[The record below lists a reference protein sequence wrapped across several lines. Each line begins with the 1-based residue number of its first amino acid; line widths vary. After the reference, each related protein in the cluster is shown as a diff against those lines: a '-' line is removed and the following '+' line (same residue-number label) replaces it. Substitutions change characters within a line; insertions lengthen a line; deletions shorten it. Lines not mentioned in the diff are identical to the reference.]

1 MRLDHNPG
9 TQGNKGVLQS
19 LHVLKTVKAKA
30 MAKLVNH
37 SLLSNPSFMCT
48 ASATEVSF
56 VDKVYCGG

>member
-1 MRLDHNPG
+1 MY
-9 TQGNKGVLQS
+9 
-19 LHVLKTVKAKA
+19 VLKTVKAKA
-30 MAKLVNH
+30 MTKLVNH